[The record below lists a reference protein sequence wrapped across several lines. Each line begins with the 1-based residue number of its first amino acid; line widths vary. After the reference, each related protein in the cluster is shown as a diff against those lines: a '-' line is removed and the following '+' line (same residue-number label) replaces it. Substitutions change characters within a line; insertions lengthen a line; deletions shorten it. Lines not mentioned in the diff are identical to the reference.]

1 MQKFRYI
8 SEYDLTDMN
17 MLEQLLTAIPHNTWF
32 VVSSILISLLLGISV
47 FMFVTNGLIFKRI
60 KSGTV
65 YEIAIALLFMAVV
78 MIGVQSYIIVKNVH
92 YIGHFEAEGKVVG
105 FADNNAV
112 DERRVLIKLDNEKQL
127 IEANV
132 PDNQKLEKDDEVIAK
147 TKTRDYDE
155 RPPKE
160 VTHFNLTLKGI
171 DVSAF
176 KR

>member
-17 MLEQLLTAIPHNTWF
+17 MLEQILAVIPHNTWF
-32 VVSSILISLLLGISV
+32 VVSSLLISLLLGISV
-47 FMFVTNGLIFKRI
+47 FMFVTNRRI

-112 DERRVLIKLDNEKQL
+112 DERKVLIKLDNAKQP

-132 PDNQKLEKDDEVIAK
+132 PDNQKLEKDDEVLAK
-147 TKTRDYDE
+147 TKTIDFDE

-160 VTHFNLTLKGI
+160 VTHFTLTLKGI

>member
-17 MLEQLLTAIPHNTWF
+17 MLEQILTVIPHNTWF
-32 VVSSILISLLLGISV
+32 VVSSLLISLLLGISV
-47 FMFVTNGLIFKRI
+47 FMFVTNRRI

-112 DERRVLIKLDNEKQL
+112 DERRVLIKLDNAKQP

-132 PDNQKLEKDDEVIAK
+132 PDNQKIEKGDEVLAK
-147 TKTRDYDE
+147 TKTRDFDE

-160 VTHFNLTLKGI
+160 VKHFTLTLKGI

>member
-17 MLEQLLTAIPHNTWF
+17 MLEQILAVIPHNTWF
-32 VVSSILISLLLGISV
+32 VVSSLLISLLLGISV
-47 FMFVTNGLIFKRI
+47 FMFVTNRRI

-112 DERRVLIKLDNEKQL
+112 DERRVLIKLDNAKQP

-132 PDNQKLEKDDEVIAK
+132 PDNQKLEKGDEVLAK
-147 TKTRDYDE
+147 TKTRDFDE

-160 VTHFNLTLKGI
+160 VKHFTLTLKGI

>member
-1 MQKFRYI
+1 MQKLRYI

-17 MLEQLLTAIPHNTWF
+17 MLEHIMTAIPNDTWWA
-32 VVSSILISLLLGISV
+32 VSSILISLLLSIGV
-47 FMFVTNGLIFKRI
+47 FMFIINMMMFKNGTAYEVT
-60 KSGTV
+60 
-65 YEIAIALLFMAVV
+65 IAMIFMAVV
-78 MIGVQSYIIVKNVH
+78 ALGVQSYIIVKNVH

-112 DERRVLIKLDNEKQL
+112 DERRVLIKLDNEKQP

-132 PDNQKLEKDDEVIAK
+132 PDNQKLEKDDEVIAR
-147 TKTRDYDE
+147 TKTRDFDE

-160 VTHFNLTLKGI
+160 VTHFTLTLKGI

-176 KR
+176 KK